1 MERQDKK
8 RTRYKRIYDM
18 AKLNLD
24 RINELAR
31 KSKAEGLTDAEIQ
44 EQKMLRANYIANI
57 RASLRGQLDNIDMID
72 KDGTI
77 FNLGERYD
85 KTLKNKKT
93 TS

>member
-1 MERQDKK
+1 
-8 RTRYKRIYDM
+8 M
-18 AKLNLD
+18 AELNLE

-31 KSKAEGLTDAEIQ
+31 KAKAEGLTDAEIQ
-44 EQKMLRANYIANI
+44 EQKILRANYIANI

-72 KDGTI
+72 KDGTV

-85 KTLKNKKT
+85 KELKKKKA